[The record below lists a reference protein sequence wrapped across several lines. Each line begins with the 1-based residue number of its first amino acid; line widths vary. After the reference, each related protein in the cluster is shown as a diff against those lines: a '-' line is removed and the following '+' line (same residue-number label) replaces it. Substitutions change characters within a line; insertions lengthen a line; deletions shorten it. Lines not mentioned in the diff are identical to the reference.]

1 LPELLP
7 QNAWCLKAAPL
18 LVILAMV
25 CELTLTFV
33 EPTIFSNVTSDM
45 AIAKEEI
52 FGPVVS
58 VMPYE
63 NEEDAIRIANNS
75 TYGLSGAVFTKDPEK
90 GLALAK
96 RIRTGNVTVNGLNL
110 QINAPFGGYKESGIG
125 ALVVR
130 KDWKD
135 IRKSKR
141 SICRPERE
149 SRNVYIVPCHLE
161 HDPEKWK
168 PVFRKDHA
176 QTKS

>member
-1 LPELLP
+1 
-7 QNAWCLKAAPL
+7 
-18 LVILAMV
+18 M
-25 CELTLTFV
+25 T
-33 EPTIFSNVTSDM
+33 
-45 AIAKEEI
+45 IAKEKI

-125 ALVVR
+125 RVGGPEGLEGYQE
-130 KDWKD
+130 
-135 IRKSKR
+135 IKS
-141 SICRPERE
+141 IYLPG
-149 SRNVYIVPCHLE
+149 
-161 HDPEKWK
+161 
-168 PVFRKDHA
+168 
-176 QTKS
+176 